1 MERNRTGLFNC
12 TRTEW
17 ATVPQGFSPHR
28 LSLVVRL
35 CRGVSG
41 NRSRMHQ
48 VVVTAVITHLASLD
62 CYTPK

>member
-1 MERNRTGLFNC
+1 MSLNPAASAGWSETAPGIAAV
-12 TRTEW
+12 TRTAR

-48 VVVTAVITHLASLD
+48 
-62 CYTPK
+62 